1 MCFHESGLRRRAC
14 GLIGIDTSTRWVL
27 FPTLPFPFSD
37 FRAVV
42 DAHFRIGR
50 SGLLGE
56 FMSRRRKPAEETGN
70 QTLVGSGV
78 PAVGLGSSYLDLE
91 FGF

>member
-1 MCFHESGLRRRAC
+1 MNLAYAVKRAPSSES
-14 GLIGIDTSTRWVL
+14 TSLARWVL
-27 FPTLPFPFSD
+27 FPIHDFPLSD
-37 FRAVV
+37 FRPAVHARV
-42 DAHFRIGR
+42 RIGR

-78 PAVGLGSSYLDLE
+78 ASEGLGSSYLDLE

>member
-1 MCFHESGLRRRAC
+1 M
-14 GLIGIDTSTRWVL
+14 TRWVL
-27 FPTLPFPFSD
+27 FPTHDFPSSD
-37 FRAVV
+37 SRAVAN
-42 DAHFRIGR
+42 AHFRIGR

-78 PAVGLGSSYLDLE
+78 AAEGLGSSYLDLE
-91 FGF
+91 FGFGFGRRFTSER

>member
-1 MCFHESGLRRRAC
+1 M
-14 GLIGIDTSTRWVL
+14 TRWVL
-27 FPTLPFPFSD
+27 FPIHDFPLSD

-42 DAHFRIGR
+42 NAHFRIGR

-56 FMSRRRKPAEETGN
+56 VMSRRRKLAEKTRN

-78 PAVGLGSSYLDLE
+78 AAVGLGASYLGLE
-91 FGF
+91 FGL